1 MGNPHALACVR
12 GVLVVS
18 RGSDQDKILKLN
30 KKAINFF
37 FFLCAI
43 SIFSASKIAKIAK
56 WNCRYG
62 KALRIIGDFGPEKSG
77 IEAESTPVLD
87 L

>member
-37 FFLCAI
+37 FFARYIDL
-43 SIFSASKIAKIAK
+43 FGFKNSKNSKMELQV
-56 WNCRYG
+56 R
-62 KALRIIGDFGPEKSG
+62 
-77 IEAESTPVLD
+77 
-87 L
+87 